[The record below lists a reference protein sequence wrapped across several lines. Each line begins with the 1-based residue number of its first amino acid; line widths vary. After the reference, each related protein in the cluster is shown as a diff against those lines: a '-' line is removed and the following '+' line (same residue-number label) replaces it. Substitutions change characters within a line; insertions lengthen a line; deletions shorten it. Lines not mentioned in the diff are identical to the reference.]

1 MSIVN
6 VYAYRKM
13 LIIDKENNYL
23 LFYFLDYLLSLAL
36 INKAFE
42 AKSTYNIKNIFW
54 IKMLLGKQSLMLK

>member
-42 AKSTYNIKNIFW
+42 AKSTYNIKNIF
-54 IKMLLGKQSLMLK
+54 